1 MISSDAAGLTA
12 VANGLTAGASG
23 LAAGGGGLRL
33 LIRVAFAATE
43 GGRRGPSV
51 RLLALGIEIAEDAD
65 CLSGP
70 FGTSIAGLIT
80 SVSRALSKVMGVG
93 AITSAGTRT

>member
-1 MISSDAAGLTA
+1 MTA
-12 VANGLTAGASG
+12 S
-23 LAAGGGGLRL
+23 GGGLKL
-33 LIRVAFAATE
+33 LIRVAFPATE
-43 GGRRGPSV
+43 GGRRRLPA

-80 SVSRALSKVMGVG
+80 SVSRALSKMIRVG

>member
-1 MISSDAAGLTA
+1 MICSDATGLTV
-12 VANGLTAGASG
+12 VANGLTAS
-23 LAAGGGGLRL
+23 GGGLRL

-43 GGRRGPSV
+43 GGRRGPYA

-65 CLSGP
+65 CLFGP

-80 SVSRALSKVMGVG
+80 SVSRALSKMGGVG